1 MDDRSFSPFVLISTA
16 IFSTFSEVTSLQKSE
31 EDHEKNQTF
40 SSQSNPEHKVVV
52 TTI

>member
-1 MDDRSFSPFVLISTA
+1 MDDRFFSPFVLISTT

-31 EDHEKNQTF
+31 EDHEKNQIK
-40 SSQSNPEHKVVV
+40 SNPEYKVVI